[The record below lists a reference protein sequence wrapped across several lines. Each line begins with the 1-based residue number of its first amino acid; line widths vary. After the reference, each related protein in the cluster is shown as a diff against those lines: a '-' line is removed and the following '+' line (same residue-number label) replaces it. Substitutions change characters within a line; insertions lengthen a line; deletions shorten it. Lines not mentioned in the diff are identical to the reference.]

1 MSTIKRVAVT
11 GATGF
16 VGYPVADALLNA
28 EAFEVVV
35 LVRAVSLDT
44 PRIQGLKTR
53 GAIVHGVSYDNETE
67 LTTALKSV
75 DAVVSTLSWTSTE
88 AQVSSRFLTDSVNP
102 EPTLFEQMPLIK
114 AAASNGVKLFFPSE
128 FALELATDT
137 QSNTS
142 KIKKEIATMAKN
154 HGLQIVRLFNG
165 LFPEWYASEE
175 FSAFFGFRPKENKI
189 LIYGSGDEKNS
200 WTSIY
205 DVARFVAYILA
216 NVPAA
221 QLADQNLRIEGDL
234 KSFNEFVNLWEE
246 KHKVK
251 LEVTYKPISELDN
264 RIAQDP
270 LDHEAAIA
278 REMFSG
284 RAAQGPVANSLFP
297 DWNPKSIRDVI

>member
-1 MSTIKRVAVT
+1 MSAIKRVAIT

-16 VGYPVADALLNA
+16 VGYPVADALLNV

-35 LVRAVSLDT
+35 LVRAVSRDT

-53 GAIVHGVSYDNETE
+53 GAIVHGVSYDNEAE
-67 LTTALKSV
+67 LTAALKDV
-75 DAVVSTLSWTSTE
+75 DAVVSTLSWTSTG
-88 AQVSSRFLTDSVNP
+88 A
-102 EPTLFEQMPLIK
+102 QMPLIK

-142 KIKKEIATMAKN
+142 KIKKEIAAMAKN

-165 LFPEWYASEE
+165 LFPEWYISEE

-216 NVPAA
+216 NVPTD
-221 QLADQNLRIEGDL
+221 QLADQNFRIEGDL

-270 LDHEAAIA
+270 SDHEAAIA

-284 RAAQGPVANSLFP
+284 RAAQGPIANSLFP